1 MVCFLDPVY
10 FDPGCFDPMQLSLAR
25 RCFIREIRQSD
36 EAINLERAALYL
48 ALEEHPTLDV
58 DVTLEQ
64 LDRMADIVRDRLP
77 ESRYPLRVIAVIN
90 HYLYEELGF
99 VGNRQHYYDPQN
111 SHLNQVIDRRLGIPI
126 TLALVY
132 LAIAKRIDFP
142 MMGIG
147 MPGHFLIRPV
157 VEEMDVY
164 VDAFNGGEV
173 LFRQDCAALLQKLY
187 QEPVALRSEFL
198 QPISNRQFLARML
211 ANLKGIAI
219 NQNNVPSA
227 LAAVERIL
235 LLFPNASGE
244 LRDRGILYF
253 QLRRW
258 NEARLDLEGYLETR
272 PSPDDRSLVQDLLQQ
287 ISRQSTS

>member
-1 MVCFLDPVY
+1 
-10 FDPGCFDPMQLSLAR
+10 MQLSLAR

-64 LDRMADIVRDRLP
+64 LDRMAAVVLERLP

-99 VGNRQHYYDPQN
+99 SGNRQDYYDPQN
-111 SHLNQVIDRRLGIPI
+111 SHLNQVLDRRLGIPI

-187 QEPVALRSEFL
+187 QEPVTLRSEFL

-211 ANLKGIAI
+211 GNLKGIAI
-219 NQNNVPSA
+219 NQNNIQSA

-235 LLFPNASGE
+235 LLFPEASGE

-258 NEARLDLEGYLETR
+258 SEARQDLECYLATM
-272 PSPDDRSLVQDLLQQ
+272 PPPGDRSLVQDMLQQ

>member
-1 MVCFLDPVY
+1 
-10 FDPGCFDPMQLSLAR
+10 MQLSLAR

-64 LDRMADIVRDRLP
+64 LDRMAAIVRDRLP
-77 ESRYPLRVIAVIN
+77 ESRYPLRVIGVIN

-99 VGNRQHYYDPQN
+99 SGNRQDYYDPQN
-111 SHLNQVIDRRLGIPI
+111 SHLNQVLDRRLGIPI

-187 QEPVALRSEFL
+187 QEPVTLRSEFL

-219 NQNNVPSA
+219 NQNNVQSA

-258 NEARLDLEGYLETR
+258 NEARQDLEGYLATR
-272 PSPDDRSLVQDLLQQ
+272 PSPDDRSLVQDMLRQ
-287 ISRQSTS
+287 ISRQSAS

>member
-1 MVCFLDPVY
+1 
-10 FDPGCFDPMQLSLAR
+10 MQLSLAR

-64 LDRMADIVRDRLP
+64 LDRMATVVRNRLP
-77 ESRYPLRVIAVIN
+77 EPRYPLRVIAVIN

-99 VGNRQHYYDPQN
+99 SGNRQDYYDPQN
-111 SHLNQVIDRRLGIPI
+111 SHLNQVLDRRLGIPI

-142 MMGIG
+142 MIGVG

-157 VEEMDVY
+157 VDEMDVY

-187 QEPVALRSEFL
+187 QQPVTLRSEFL
-198 QPISNRQFLARML
+198 QPINNRQFLARML
-211 ANLKGIAI
+211 GNLKGIAI
-219 NQNNVPSA
+219 NQNNVQSA
-227 LAAVERIL
+227 LAAVERLL
-235 LLFPNASGE
+235 LLFPEASGE

-258 NEARLDLEGYLETR
+258 NEAQRDLEGYLATM
-272 PSPDDRSLVQDLLQQ
+272 PPVGDRRLVQDMLEQ
-287 ISRQSTS
+287 IARQSAR

>member
-1 MVCFLDPVY
+1 
-10 FDPGCFDPMQLSLAR
+10 MQLSLAR
-25 RCFIREIRQSD
+25 RCFIREIHQSD

-64 LDRMADIVRDRLP
+64 LDRMAAVVHDRLP

-99 VGNRQHYYDPQN
+99 SGNRQDYYDPQN
-111 SHLNQVIDRRLGIPI
+111 SHLNQVLDRRLGIPI

-142 MMGIG
+142 MIGVG

-187 QEPVALRSEFL
+187 QQPVTLRSEFL

-211 ANLKGIAI
+211 GNLKGIAI
-219 NQNNVPSA
+219 NQNNVQSA

-235 LLFPNASGE
+235 LLFPEASGE

-258 NEARLDLEGYLETR
+258 SEARQDLEGYLATM
-272 PSPDDRSLVQDLLQQ
+272 PPVGDRRLVQDMLEQ
-287 ISRQSTS
+287 IARQNAS

>member
-1 MVCFLDPVY
+1 
-10 FDPGCFDPMQLSLAR
+10 MQLSLAR

-36 EAINLERAALYL
+36 ETINLERAALYL

-64 LDRMADIVRDRLP
+64 LDRMAAVVRDRLP
-77 ESRYPLRVIAVIN
+77 EPRYPLRVIAVIN

-99 VGNRQHYYDPQN
+99 SGNRQDYYDPQN
-111 SHLNQVIDRRLGIPI
+111 SHLNQVLDRRLGIPI

-142 MMGIG
+142 MMGVG

-187 QEPVALRSEFL
+187 QQPVTLRSEFL

-211 ANLKGIAI
+211 GNLKGIAI
-219 NQNNVPSA
+219 NQNNIQSA

-235 LLFPNASGE
+235 LLFPEASGE

-258 NEARLDLEGYLETR
+258 SEARQDLEGYLATM
-272 PSPDDRSLVQDLLQQ
+272 PPLGDRSLVQDMLEQ
-287 ISRQSTS
+287 IARQSAS

>member
-1 MVCFLDPVY
+1 MTRLF
-10 FDPGCFDPMQLSLAR
+10 FDPMQLSLAR

-64 LDRMADIVRDRLP
+64 LDRMAAIVLERLP
-77 ESRYPLRVIAVIN
+77 ASRYPLRVIAVIN

-99 VGNRQHYYDPQN
+99 SGNRQDYYDPQN
-111 SHLNQVIDRRLGIPI
+111 SHLNQVLDRRLGIPI

-187 QEPVALRSEFL
+187 QEPVTLRSEFL

-211 ANLKGIAI
+211 GNLKGIAI
-219 NQNNVPSA
+219 NQNNIQSA

-235 LLFPNASGE
+235 LLFPEASGE

-258 NEARLDLEGYLETR
+258 SEARQDLERYLATM
-272 PSPDDRSLVQDLLQQ
+272 PPPGDRNLVQDMLQQ
-287 ISRQSTS
+287 ISRQSAS

>member
-1 MVCFLDPVY
+1 
-10 FDPGCFDPMQLSLAR
+10 MQLSLAR

-64 LDRMADIVRDRLP
+64 LDRMAAIVRDRLP
-77 ESRYPLRVIAVIN
+77 ESRYPLQVIAVIN

-99 VGNRQHYYDPQN
+99 SGNRQDYYDPQN
-111 SHLNQVIDRRLGIPI
+111 SHLNQVLDRRLGIPI

-187 QEPVALRSEFL
+187 QEPVTLRSEFL

-219 NQNNVPSA
+219 NQNNAQSA

-258 NEARLDLEGYLETR
+258 NEARQDLEGYLATR
-272 PSPDDRSLVQDLLQQ
+272 PSPDDRSLVQDMLRQ
-287 ISRQSTS
+287 ISRQSAS

>member
-1 MVCFLDPVY
+1 
-10 FDPGCFDPMQLSLAR
+10 MQLSLAR

-64 LDRMADIVRDRLP
+64 LDRMAAIVRDRLP
-77 ESRYPLRVIAVIN
+77 ESRYPLQVIAVIN

-99 VGNRQHYYDPQN
+99 SGNRQDYYDPQN
-111 SHLNQVIDRRLGIPI
+111 SHLNQVLDRRLGIPI

-173 LFRQDCAALLQKLY
+173 LFRQDCAALLQNLY
-187 QEPVALRSEFL
+187 QEPVTLRSEFL

-219 NQNNVPSA
+219 NQNNVQSA

-258 NEARLDLEGYLETR
+258 NEARQDLEGYLATR
-272 PSPDDRSLVQDLLQQ
+272 PSPEDRSLIQDMLRQ
-287 ISRQSTS
+287 ISRQSAS

>member
-1 MVCFLDPVY
+1 
-10 FDPGCFDPMQLSLAR
+10 MQLSLAR

-64 LDRMADIVRDRLP
+64 LDRMAAIVRDRLP

-99 VGNRQHYYDPQN
+99 SGNRQDYYDPQN
-111 SHLNQVIDRRLGIPI
+111 SHLNQVLDRRLGIPI

-187 QEPVALRSEFL
+187 QEPVTLRSEFL

-219 NQNNVPSA
+219 NQNNVQSA

-258 NEARLDLEGYLETR
+258 NEARQDLEGYLATR
-272 PSPDDRSLVQDLLQQ
+272 PSPDDRSLVQDMLRQ
-287 ISRQSTS
+287 ISRQSAS

>member
-1 MVCFLDPVY
+1 
-10 FDPGCFDPMQLSLAR
+10 MQLSLAR

-64 LDRMADIVRDRLP
+64 LDRMAAVVLERLP

-90 HYLYEELGF
+90 QYLYEELGF
-99 VGNRQHYYDPQN
+99 AGNRQDYYDPQN
-111 SHLNQVIDRRLGIPI
+111 SHLNQVLDRRLGIPI

-187 QEPVALRSEFL
+187 QEPVTLRSEFL

-211 ANLKGIAI
+211 GNLKGIAI
-219 NQNNVPSA
+219 NQNNIQSA

-235 LLFPNASGE
+235 LLFPEASGE

-258 NEARLDLEGYLETR
+258 SEARQDLEGYLATM
-272 PSPDDRSLVQDLLQQ
+272 PPPGDRSLVQDMLQQ